1 MTAEL
6 SGGGAIFVAPPHN
19 WRNTMIRNE
28 FTKIFRTKLL
38 YVAFVVGLLAC
49 LTGLVSYYDTAYWA
63 NLAGRPEEISA
74 YNAWLDCLSI
84 GSSVYRIIF
93 PLIIIPFLDSYYLE
107 RKSGYQ
113 HFIISRTGKW
123 KYFWTKWFV
132 GAFSAAMII
141 LAILSITF
149 LVCSFLF
156 PFNQPLS
163 ETSHLH
169 KNFGI
174 DWFLDSPGAY
184 IFGLILCNMFCAT
197 IYFTV
202 AFGFSNMVGSRN
214 LLLLIPLILYL
225 VQLVAW
231 QSLRI
236 PEFSPL
242 VFIAYYEVI
251 GLTPEKMFYVALGDI
266 LLAMIMLCVCYIQ
279 DTREII

>member
-1 MTAEL
+1 
-6 SGGGAIFVAPPHN
+6 
-19 WRNTMIRNE
+19 MIGNE
-28 FTKIFRTKLL
+28 FTKLFRTRLL
-38 YVAFVVGLLAC
+38 YVAFFVGLLTC
-49 LTGLVSYYDTAYWA
+49 LAGLVSYYDTAYWA
-63 NLAGRPEEISA
+63 KLAGRPEEISA

-93 PLIIIPFLDSYYLE
+93 PVIIIPFLDSYYLE

-132 GAFSAAMII
+132 GASSAAIII
-141 LAILSITF
+141 LAVLGITF
-149 LVCSFLF
+149 FVCSLLF

-174 DWFLDSPGAY
+174 NWFLDRPGAY
-184 IFGLILCNMFCAT
+184 IFGLILCNMFYAV
-197 IYFTV
+197 IYYTV
-202 AFGFSNMVGSRN
+202 AFGFSNIVGSRY
-214 LLLLIPLILYL
+214 LLLLIPLIIYL
-225 VQLVAW
+225 VQLIAW

-251 GLTPEKMFYVALGDI
+251 GLTPEKMLYVALGDTMVA
-266 LLAMIMLCVCYIQ
+266 LIMLSVCYVQ
-279 DTREII
+279 DAREII